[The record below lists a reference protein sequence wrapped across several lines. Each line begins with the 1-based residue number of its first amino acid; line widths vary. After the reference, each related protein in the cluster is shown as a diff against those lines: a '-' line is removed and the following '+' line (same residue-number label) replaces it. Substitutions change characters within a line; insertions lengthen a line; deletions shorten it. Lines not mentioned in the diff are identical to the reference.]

1 MKIQFS
7 FSADT
12 VDEFCKE
19 YKCKPNE
26 ISIIL
31 KTSFSNDKES
41 RFYRD
46 FGAEPF
52 DLNAWLVS
60 QSPTTLMT
68 MRSEALTKVKFT
80 PEKKEVTQT
89 TL

>member
-1 MKIQFS
+1 MKVQFS
-7 FSADT
+7 LSGE
-12 VDEFCKE
+12 VIEKFCKD

-31 KTSFSNDKES
+31 KTSFSGDKES

-46 FGAEPF
+46 FGSEPF

-60 QSPTTLMT
+60 QSPTMLMT
-68 MRSEALTKVKFT
+68 KRSEALTKI
-80 PEKKEVTQT
+80 KKITIDTEPTQT